1 MALAVAH
8 PQSESANESK
18 WADVPTTEASVYM
31 QVPAFPCT
39 RKLILPKNTIDELIF
54 CLLSTVLYC

>member
-1 MALAVAH
+1 
-8 PQSESANESK
+8 
-18 WADVPTTEASVYM
+18 M

-54 CLLSTVLYC
+54 CLLSTIVLPVLLTIMPTCMFCFEGQLLLVV